1 VKERNETE
9 VTVKTGIVSMLAV
22 AAAALQLDVT
32 AADQVRTVS
41 VQEDQV
47 TAWNKFAERV
57 HQLHRSQLQGR
68 KIEQAEEF
76 GGYRGLP
83 RFYRQVT
90 YRDADSKRVLSQIQ
104 WEREQPD
111 RIHSIEVYVYNVEG
125 RLLRD
130 YMAWYLPHRRNA
142 PRATAINLYHYDD
155 DVRGWRQFDASNE
168 RTYEKCSEWRDGKEQ
183 RTLIELSEDKL
194 IEALAEPTKGVLA
207 SALYQR
213 CFASL
218 TDTAGRYLEPK

>member
-1 VKERNETE
+1 
-9 VTVKTGIVSMLAV
+9 MLTMVAVVLRLDV
-22 AAAALQLDVT
+22 AAADE
-32 AADQVRTVS
+32 VRTLS
-41 VQEDQV
+41 VQDDQV
-47 TAWNKFAERV
+47 TAWNRFAEGV
-57 HQLHRSQLQGR
+57 YQLHRSQLQGR
-68 KIEQAEEF
+68 RIEETEEF

-83 RFYRQVT
+83 RFYREVT
-90 YRDADSKRVLSQIQ
+90 YRDAESRRVLSRIQ

-111 RIHSIEVYVYNVEG
+111 RIHSIEVYVHSADG

-130 YMAWYLPHRRNA
+130 YMAWYLPQGRNA

-155 DVRGWRQFDASNE
+155 GIRGWRQFDASNE
-168 RTYEKCSEWRDGKEQ
+168 RTYEKCSEWRDGREQ

-194 IEALAEPTKGVLA
+194 VEALAEPNKGVLA

>member
-1 VKERNETE
+1 MKLAFAW
-9 VTVKTGIVSMLAV
+9 GFAV
-22 AAAALQLDVT
+22 AAVMLHIGLA
-32 AADQVRTVS
+32 AADEVRTVS

-47 TAWNKFAERV
+47 TAWNRFAEGV
-57 HQLHRSQLQGR
+57 YQLHHNQLQGR

-90 YRDADSKRVLSQIQ
+90 YRDADSKRVLSRIQ
-104 WEREQPD
+104 WEREQSD
-111 RIHSIEVYVYNVEG
+111 RIHSIEVYVYSAEG

-155 DVRGWRQFDASNE
+155 GVRGWRQFDASNE
-168 RTYEKCSEWRDGKEQ
+168 RTYEKCSEWRDGREQ

-194 IEALAEPTKGVLA
+194 VEALAEPGKSVVA

-218 TDTAGRYLEPK
+218 ADTADRYLEPK

>member
-1 VKERNETE
+1 
-9 VTVKTGIVSMLAV
+9 MLAV
-22 AAAALQLDVT
+22 VAAALQLDVT

-47 TAWNKFAERV
+47 AAWNRFAEAV
-57 HQLHRSQLQGR
+57 HQLHRSQLQGHR
-68 KIEQAEEF
+68 IEEAEEY

-90 YRDADSKRVLSQIQ
+90 YRDAESRRVLSRIQ

-111 RIHSIEVYVYNVEG
+111 RVHSIEVYVYSAEG

-130 YMAWYLPHRRNA
+130 YMAWYLPQWRNA
-142 PRATAINLYHYDD
+142 PRATAINLYHYDEGI
-155 DVRGWRQFDASNE
+155 RGWRQFDASNE

-183 RTLIELSEDKL
+183 RTLIELSEGKL
-194 IEALAEPTKGVLA
+194 AEALAEPTKGVLA